1 MEGKLKWFP
10 SKKKGTSV
18 VPESMSTQSKAQ
30 NPKLTTEAT
39 LSDVLKAITEM
50 NSKVTFFE
58 TKINQLETSIMGKV
72 NDPLKE
78 KERQLGHK
86 GWSKVPENDKAIHGT
101 QKGSPVSSTN
111 QKQMLDEVFDFGSN
125 TKGELVADK
134 KNPLVPSTEQ
144 LFSDDKTKQILG
156 DQIKELKGNS
166 EASKLVGIILSS
178 NEDSIKPSVNFEEN
192 FWTYP
197 LLEEL
202 GTTEHVS
209 SLLDELSSPTDG
221 ILEKSEYERLPVCP
235 KHPQYINNSIKMYC
249 SSCHSSNVAKLHLIE
264 HTVCGHINTKSGFGE
279 SSEEIT
285 KCESCKKTIKDPE
298 NELRKLG
305 RWYECNQCKS
315 RFDDLVI
322 KLHCRKFDHD
332 FDINQADIA
341 VIPFYK
347 LRVDAK
353 SVSTYSYSLVPKLSA
368 LKILEGFTIEPSSSV
383 KGKSGV
389 MHKASIYAYNSENKT
404 ILIDIKSSESEIGD
418 AEMNSMLV
426 KVLDT
431 SPSLAI
437 LIGIP
442 SVSEMAKSLAASHSI
457 SVVTGKEFTE
467 ILDSVEHILKSRLF
481 LEKPLDKNAK

>member
-1 MEGKLKWFP
+1 LKWFP
-10 SKKKGTSV
+10 KKKDASDIAENT
-18 VPESMSTQSKAQ
+18 STQSNIQ
-30 NPKLTTEAT
+30 NTPTQSSTQT
-39 LSDVLKAITEM
+39 PSNLKASTV
-50 NSKVTFFE
+50 S
-58 TKINQLETSIMGKV
+58 
-72 NDPLKE
+72 PL
-78 KERQLGHK
+78 
-86 GWSKVPENDKAIHGT
+86 
-101 QKGSPVSSTN
+101 N
-111 QKQMLDEVFDFGSN
+111 QKQMPDKIFDFGSD
-125 TKGELVADK
+125 TKKDLTM
-134 KNPLVPSTEQ
+134 PSSEH
-144 LFSDDKTKQILG
+144 LFSDDKKKQILG

-166 EASKLVGIILSS
+166 EASRLVGIILSS
-178 NEDSIKPSVNFEEN
+178 NEDSIKPSVNFEDN

-202 GTTEHVS
+202 GTPEHVS
-209 SLLDELSSPTDG
+209 SLLDELSSPTEG

-235 KHPQYINNSIKMYC
+235 KHPQYISNSIKMYC

-285 KCESCKKTIKDPE
+285 KCESCKKTIKDPK

-322 KLHCRKFDHD
+322 KLHCRKYNHD
-332 FDINQADIA
+332 FDINQADIII
-341 VIPFYK
+341 IPFYK

-368 LKILEGFTIEPSSSV
+368 LKILEGFTIEPSSSI

-389 MHKASIYAYNSENKT
+389 IHKASIYAYNRENKT

-418 AEMNSMLV
+418 AEINSMLV
-426 KVLDT
+426 KVLDA
-431 SPSLAI
+431 SPSIAI

-442 SVSEMAKSLAASHSI
+442 SVSEIAKSLAASHNI
-457 SVVTGKEFTE
+457 SVIEGKDYAE
-467 ILDSVEHILKSRLF
+467 ILDGVEQVLKSRIY
-481 LEKPLDKNAK
+481 LERPLGKNVE

>member
-1 MEGKLKWFP
+1 VEEKLKWLP
-10 SKKKGTSV
+10 KKKDDSGIVENTPTQKNTENTLTQS
-18 VPESMSTQSKAQ
+18 STQTP
-30 NPKLTTEAT
+30 NN
-39 LSDVLKAITEM
+39 LK
-50 NSKVTFFE
+50 
-58 TKINQLETSIMGKV
+58 TSTV
-72 NDPLKE
+72 
-78 KERQLGHK
+78 
-86 GWSKVPENDKAIHGT
+86 
-101 QKGSPVSSTN
+101 SPPN
-111 QKQMLDEVFDFGSN
+111 QKQMPDKVFDFGSD
-125 TKGELVADK
+125 TKKDLMM
-134 KNPLVPSTEQ
+134 PSSEH
-144 LFSDDKTKQILG
+144 LFSDDRKKQILG
-156 DQIKELKGNS
+156 DQIKELKVNS
-166 EASKLVGIILSS
+166 EASRLVGIILSS
-178 NEDSIKPSVNFEEN
+178 NENSVKPSVNFEEN

-202 GTTEHVS
+202 GTPKHIS

-235 KHPQYINNSIKMYC
+235 KHPQYISNSIKMYC
-249 SSCHSSNVAKLHLIE
+249 SSCHSSDVVKLHLIE

-279 SSEEIT
+279 RSEEIT

-322 KLHCRKFDHD
+322 KLHCRKFNHD
-332 FDINQADIA
+332 FDINQADIEI
-341 VIPFYK
+341 IPFYK

-368 LKILEGFTIEPSSSV
+368 IKILEGFTIEPSSSV

-389 MHKASIYAYNSENKT
+389 IHKVSIYAYNRENKT

-418 AEMNSMLV
+418 AEINSMLV

-431 SPSLAI
+431 SPSVAI

-442 SVSEMAKSLAASHSI
+442 SVSEIAKSLAASHNI
-457 SVVTGKEFTE
+457 SVIAGKDFAE
-467 ILDSVEHILKSRLF
+467 ILDRVEQILKSRLF
-481 LEKPLDKNAK
+481 LEKPQDKNAE

>member
-1 MEGKLKWFP
+1 LKWFP
-10 SKKKGTSV
+10 KKKDASTITETK
-18 VPESMSTQSKAQ
+18 PTQSKAQ
-30 NPKLTTEAT
+30 NPKLTTETT

-50 NSKVTFFE
+50 NSKVTSFE
-58 TKINQLETSIMGKV
+58 TKINQFENSIMGKV
-72 NDPLKE
+72 IDPLKE
-78 KERQLGHK
+78 QERQLGHK
-86 GWSKVPENDKAIHGT
+86 GWSKVPENEKVKDSN
-101 QKGSPVSSTN
+101 QKGSPVSPTN
-111 QKQMLDEVFDFGSN
+111 QKQMPDKVFDFGSD
-125 TKGELVADK
+125 TKVELVADK

-144 LFSDDKTKQILG
+144 LFSDNKTRQILG

-166 EASKLVGIILSS
+166 EASRLVGIILSS

-202 GTTEHVS
+202 GTPKHVS

-235 KHPQYINNSIKMYC
+235 KHPQYISNSIKMYC

-279 SSEEIT
+279 NSEEIT
-285 KCESCKKTIKDPE
+285 KCESCNKTIKDPE

-322 KLHCRKFDHD
+322 KLHCRKFNHD
-332 FDINQADIA
+332 FDINQAGIEI
-341 VIPFYK
+341 IPFYK

-368 LKILEGFTIEPSSSV
+368 LKMLEGFAIEPSSSV
-383 KGKSGV
+383 KGRSGV
-389 MHKASIYAYNSENKT
+389 VHKASIYAYKENKT
-404 ILIDIKSSESEIGD
+404 ILIDIKSSETEIGD
-418 AEMNSMLV
+418 AEMNAMLV

-431 SPSLAI
+431 SPSVAI

-442 SVSEMAKSLAASHSI
+442 SVSEMAKSLAASHNI

-467 ILDSVEHILKSRLF
+467 ILDSVEQTLKSRLF
-481 LEKPLDKNAK
+481 LEKPLDKNAE